1 MSGDLDNLRELVAKL
16 DEVQLDLEKVKS
28 GLDKNFKNYKKVSDI
43 STSISEKNKEV
54 LESINTLHIEATT
67 TVENAFEETI
77 KLRETMSKYYSAE
90 NTKIKE
96 NFNALLS
103 NMKSEL
109 ITLKIDINRTI
120 KDAANN
126 VNIDTTSFANIIN
139 QKVKKY
145 DISVLE
151 SFVPIASY
159 SVCVRVTILFASGVP
174 K

>member
-120 KDAANN
+120 KEEY
-126 VNIDTTSFANIIN
+126 IDHSKPKTFFELKWYQREPSRTSDFFAIKLVVDDS
-139 QKVKKY
+139 KVVSLKRDKL
-145 DISVLE
+145 S
-151 SFVPIASY
+151 
-159 SVCVRVTILFASGVP
+159 
-174 K
+174 